1 MEKRR
6 QVLLCGAL
14 IATSEKI
21 RQGALLIEGERIG
34 RIWYADGQGHT
45 EHNGEAVSLEALA
58 EKLKGE
64 NAKLETVSLEGKVI
78 MAGGIDAHV
87 HFREPGMTAKADMST
102 ESRAAL
108 LGGITS
114 FIDMPNTNPPATG
127 IDRIRE
133 KAALADGRSYANWG
147 FHIGADNENPDAI
160 ASMLKDNAVPR
171 EFAAVKVFMGSSTGN
186 MLVDHGEALEKLFSI
201 ENARI
206 LIHSEDEA
214 TIKANLEKA
223 VAEFG
228 DDIPMKEHENIR
240 SRQACIKS
248 TIKALELAM
257 KHGTKLHVLHISTAE
272 EIEMIRAAKQY
283 NPNITAE
290 TSANYLWFCDEDYD
304 RLGSRVKCNPAI
316 KTATDRAAL
325 RNALKDGVID
335 TIGSD
340 HAPHLKEEKARP
352 YLSCPSGMPSI
363 QQEVAVL
370 LTVADEE
377 QIPLTRIA
385 SVLSEKI
392 SDMLGI
398 VGRGKIQTGYKADL
412 IIIDPNKEFT
422 VGGSDEGNAGLA
434 YKCGW
439 SPYEGSRLKGMVE
452 DVYLNGTLTVQN
464 SHLITETAAGQRL
477 EFRNR

>member
-1 MEKRR
+1 MKPLKFEPLLKSTIWGGNKIIAFKHLDIKQEK
-6 QVLLCGAL
+6 VGESWEISGVPGNESIVADGEMKGKKLNEVVAELKENFLGA
-14 IATSEKI
+14 ENYK
-21 RQGALLIEGERIG
+21 RFGNEFPLLI
-34 RIWYADGQGHT
+34 
-45 EHNGEAVSLEALA
+45 
-58 EKLKGE
+58 KF
-64 NAKLETVSLEGKVI
+64 
-78 MAGGIDAHV
+78 IDA
-87 HFREPGMTAKADMST
+87 
-102 ESRAAL
+102 
-108 LGGITS
+108 
-114 FIDMPNTNPPATG
+114 NTDLSIQET
-127 IDRIRE
+127 
-133 KAALADGRSYANWG
+133 L
-147 FHIGADNENPDAI
+147 H
-160 ASMLKDNAVPR
+160 
-171 EFAAVKVFMGSSTGN
+171 
-186 MLVDHGEALEKLFSI
+186 KLFSI
-201 ENARI
+201 SGSRI
-206 LIHSEDEA
+206 FIHSEDEA
-214 TIKANLEKA
+214 IIKANLADAKQK
-223 VAEFG
+223 FG
-228 DDIPMKEHENIR
+228 ENIPMREHENIR
-240 SRQACIKS
+240 SRQACIRS

-257 KHGTKLHVLHISTAE
+257 KHGTALHICHVSTAE
-272 EIEMIRAAKQY
+272 EVEMIRAAKQY
-283 NPNITAE
+283 NPEITAE
-290 TSANYLWFCDEDYD
+290 TSANYLWFCDKDYD

-340 HAPHLKEEKARP
+340 HAPHLKEEKAKP
-352 YLSCPSGMPSI
+352 YLTCPSGMPSI

-412 IIIDPNKEFT
+412 IIIDPKKKFT

-452 DVYLNGTLTVQN
+452 DVYLNGTLTVQDG
-464 SHLITETAAGQRL
+464 HLITETTAGQRL

>member
-34 RIWYADGQGHT
+34 RIWYADGNGLT

-58 EKLKGE
+58 EKLKSE
-64 NAKLETVSLEGKVI
+64 NSGLETVCLDGKVI

-114 FIDMPNTNPPATG
+114 FIDMPNTNPPATN

-147 FHIGADNENPDAI
+147 FHIGADNENPEAI
-160 ASMLKDNAVPR
+160 ASMLQVNDAPR

-223 VAEFG
+223 VAQFG
-228 DDIPMKEHENIR
+228 EDIPMKEHENIR

-304 RLGSRVKCNPAI
+304 RLGSRMKCNPSI
-316 KTATDRAAL
+316 KTADDRAAL
-325 RNALKDGVID
+325 R
-335 TIGSD
+335 
-340 HAPHLKEEKARP
+340 KA
-352 YLSCPSGMPSI
+352 
-363 QQEVAVL
+363 
-370 LTVADEE
+370 LTVAAEE
-377 QIPLTRIA
+377 EIPLTRIA
-385 SVLSEKI
+385 SVISENI
-392 SDMLGI
+392 ADMLGI
-398 VGRGKIQTGYKADL
+398 QDRGRIAEGAYADL
-412 IIIDPNKEFT
+412 IIIDPDKEFV
-422 VGGSDEGNAGLA
+422 VGESDCGAAGAA

-439 SPYEGSRLKGMVE
+439 TPYAGAKLKGMVT
-452 DVYLNGTLTVQN
+452 DVYLNGTLAVQN
-464 SHLITETAAGQRL
+464 GKPTDNIARGKRL
-477 EFRNR
+477 LFR

>member
-34 RIWYADGQGHT
+34 RIWYADGHGLT
-45 EHNGEAVSLEALA
+45 DYNEEAVSLEALA
-58 EKLKGE
+58 EKLKSE
-64 NAKLETVSLEGKVI
+64 NAELETVSLDGKVI

-114 FIDMPNTNPPATG
+114 FIDMPNTNPPATS

-160 ASMLKDNAVPR
+160 ASMLKVNDAPR

-186 MLVDHGEALEKLFSI
+186 MLVDHGEALERLFSI

-290 TSANYLWFCDEDYD
+290 TSVNYLWFCDEDYD
-304 RLGSRVKCNPAI
+304 RLGSRMKCNPAI
-316 KTATDRAAL
+316 KTADDRAAL
-325 RNALKDGVID
+325 RKALKEGIID

-340 HAPHLKEEKARP
+340 HAPHLAEEKERP
-352 YLSCPSGMPSI
+352 YLKCPSGIPSI
-363 QQEVAVL
+363 QQEIAVL
-370 LTVADEE
+370 LTVAAEE
-377 QIPLTRIA
+377 EIPLTRIA
-385 SVLSEKI
+385 SVISENI
-392 SDMLGI
+392 ADMLGI
-398 VGRGKIQTGYKADL
+398 QDRGRIAEGAYADL
-412 IIIDPNKEFT
+412 IIIDPDKEFV
-422 VGGSDEGNAGLA
+422 VGESDCGAAGAA

-439 SPYEGSRLKGMVE
+439 TPYAGVKLKGMVT
-452 DVYLNGTLTVQN
+452 DVYLNGAHVVQN
-464 SHLITETAAGQRL
+464 GMTTDNIARGKRL
-477 EFRNR
+477 LFR

>member
-1 MEKRR
+1 MNKNR
-6 QVLLCGAL
+6 VLLTGAS
-14 IATSEKI
+14 IVTAEKAG
-21 RQGALLIEGERIG
+21 QGALLIDGETIAG
-34 RIWYADGQGHT
+34 VWFFDEDG
-45 EHNGEAVSLEALA
+45 LA
-58 EKLKGE
+58 EYESEKVSPETLQSRVNADVTRDLSGKL
-64 NAKLETVSLEGKVI
+64 L
-78 MAGGIDAHV
+78 MAGAIDAHV
-87 HFREPGMTAKADMST
+87 HFREPGMTQKADMAT

-108 LGGITS
+108 LGGVTS
-114 FIDMPNTNPPATG
+114 FIDMPNTVPATVSLQEL
-127 IDRIRE
+127 E
-133 KAALADGRSYANWG
+133 KKCSLAEGRCHANWG
-147 FHIGADNENPDAI
+147 FHIGADNVNADNIKEYLERCNDSRAF
-160 ASMLKDNAVPR
+160 AS
-171 EFAAVKVFMGSSTGN
+171 VKVFMGSSTGN
-186 MLVDHGEALEKLFSI
+186 MLVDRQETLDKLFSI
-201 ENARI
+201 SGSRI
-206 LIHSEDEA
+206 FIHSEDEA
-214 TIKANLEKA
+214 IIKANLADAKQK
-223 VAEFG
+223 FG
-228 DDIPMKEHENIR
+228 ENIPMREHENIR
-240 SRQACIKS
+240 SRQACIRS

-257 KHGTKLHVLHISTAE
+257 KHGTALHICHVSTAE
-272 EIEMIRAAKQY
+272 EVEMIRAAKQY
-283 NPNITAE
+283 NPEITAE

-304 RLGSRVKCNPAI
+304 RLGSRVKCNPSI

-412 IIIDPNKEFT
+412 IIIDPKKEFT
-422 VGGSDEGNAGLA
+422 VGGSNEGNAGLA

-439 SPYEGSRLKGMVE
+439 SPYEGSSLKGMVE

-464 SHLITETAAGQRL
+464 GHLITETAAGQRL